1 MPQRYDGIAWV
12 SSACPEKG
20 RRCDWLYETA
30 DVELVRRGLQR
41 LQDSFFKR
49 RPIVSHGS
57 PDGIHVDVIVLMPE
71 PVADAPNI
79 TPRKSRAESLSLIAR
94 PDGGF
99 ADHLEFALDGRDGFR
114 IFEECGRN
122 VSSSSPFVNSLMAAT
137 AAMASAMSRK
147 ESAGSLKGQYGL
159 LRSPASDRLL

>member
-41 LQDSFFKR
+41 LQNSMFKR
-49 RPIVSHGS
+49 WQIDGHRS
-57 PDGIHVDVIVLMPE
+57 PDGIQVDVIVLMPE

-79 TPRKSRAESLSLIAR
+79 TPRKPRAERLSLIAK

-99 ADHLEFALDGRDGFR
+99 AYHLEFTLDGRDGFR
-114 IFEECGRN
+114 IFEECGGM
-122 VSSSSPFVNSLMAAT
+122 SPRPA
-137 AAMASAMSRK
+137 
-147 ESAGSLKGQYGL
+147 L
-159 LRSPASDRLL
+159 L